1 MYIGFQVLDIKSMP
15 TGNSMIQKAFCHIGE
30 GLSVYA
36 EGDLRIF
43 LNGLILV
50 ADTD

>member
-1 MYIGFQVLDIKSMP
+1 MYIGFQVLDIKSKP

-36 EGDLRIF
+36 EGYLRIF
-43 LNGLILV
+43 LNGLMIV
-50 ADTD
+50 A